1 MPRTHFFGP
10 YLHSHASIIFQVI
23 KNFRY
28 RLAYVQSGSSR
39 SIHPSESYAAEDSPC
54 SRRVSRT
61 YRMGEMGDKSSSC
74 VWFHPVSS
82 YLFKTVQTSLH
93 FRIAGRGASTAP
105 QTARARNCVIKLPD
119 FYETIHSGIKIR
131 CNLKFAFNSSF
142 ATTLAMPCH
151 LSRSSKFHKFT
162 ARGGGLSSI
171 SMTLFHHFF
180 APTRTPCCSSLKS

>member
-28 RLAYVQSGSSR
+28 RLAYVQSEV
-39 SIHPSESYAAEDSPC
+39 P
-54 SRRVSRT
+54 
-61 YRMGEMGDKSSSC
+61 
-74 VWFHPVSS
+74 
-82 YLFKTVQTSLH
+82 
-93 FRIAGRGASTAP
+93 GAFIR
-105 QTARARNCVIKLPD
+105 ARAMRQKIPLVRGGSRELTGWVRWAIKVQVVSGSILSRAISLKLCRDEFAFSNCGPGRYNSTTDGSCSKLRHKTPD

-131 CNLKFAFNSSF
+131 CNLKFAFNSFF
-142 ATTLAMPCH
+142 ARTLAMPCH
-151 LSRSSKFHKFT
+151 LSRSSKFYKFT